1 MKYITDIPASDL
13 AGKYVLVRAGL
24 DVPLDEHGDVADLFR
39 VRRAAETLIYL
50 RERGAKI
57 IVLSHIGRDP
67 STTNESVARALKVH
81 VPVFYVPDILGSQA
95 QHARTV
101 MKPGDVLLLEN
112 LRTDPR
118 ETENDPGFAKELAA
132 LGDIYVDDAF
142 SVAHRA
148 HASIVGIPAHL
159 PSYAGILMR
168 EEVERLDQ
176 ARAPISPSVAI
187 LGGAK
192 FETKEPL
199 IKLLLERYDRVFVAG
214 ALAND
219 IFKARGL
226 AVGISLISAGVP
238 APDILQHP
246 KLLVPVD
253 VTVER
258 PDKQAHVKKIGEV
271 AADERIV
278 DMGPDSLALIVPFIT
293 EAKVILWNGPTGM
306 FEHGYGT
313 WTRRIAEV
321 IAQSE
326 SSATIGGGD
335 TIAAI
340 EEAHVQMSEHTFLS
354 TGGGAMLEYLLKG
367 TLPGIEA
374 LDTPHNS

>member
-1 MKYITDIPASDL
+1 MKYITDVPADEL

-24 DVPLDEHGDVADLFR
+24 DVPLDEHGNVADLFR

-50 RERGAKI
+50 KERGAKI

-67 STTNESVARALKVH
+67 STTNEPVARALKAH
-81 VPVFYVPDILGSQA
+81 VPVFYVPDILGAQT

-118 ETENDPGFAKELAA
+118 EIENDPDFAKELAA
-132 LGDIYVDDAF
+132 LGDVYVDDAF

-199 IKLLLERYDRVFVAG
+199 IKLLLATYDHVLVAG

-219 IFKARGL
+219 IFRARGL
-226 AVGISLISAGVP
+226 PIGTSLVSEGLP
-238 APDILQHP
+238 APDILKNP
-246 KLLVPVD
+246 KLLTPID
-253 VTVER
+253 VTIER
-258 PDKQAHVKKIGEV
+258 PDRQAHVKKIADV

-278 DMGPDSLALIVPFIT
+278 DMGPDSLALVAPFIA
-293 EAKVILWNGPTGM
+293 EAKFILWNGPTGM
-306 FEHGYGT
+306 FEHGYGM
-313 WTRRIAEV
+313 WTQRLAEI
-321 IAQSE
+321 IAQSDAP
-326 SSATIGGGD
+326 ATVGGGD
-335 TIAAI
+335 TVAAI
-340 EEAHVQMSEHTFLS
+340 EEAHVQMGEHTFLS

>member
-1 MKYITDIPASDL
+1 MKYVTNIPADTL
-13 AGKYVLVRAGL
+13 AGKYVIVRAGL
-24 DVPLDEHGDVADLFR
+24 DVPLDAHGDVADLFR
-39 VRRAAETLIYL
+39 VERATQTLLFL
-50 RERGAKI
+50 REHGAKI

-67 STTNESVARALKVH
+67 STTNEPVARALKAH
-81 VPVFYVPDILGSQA
+81 LPVFYVPDILGAQA
-95 QHARTV
+95 QGARTA

-118 ETENDPGFAKELAA
+118 EVANDPTFAQELAG

-148 HASIVGIPAHL
+148 HASIVGIPAL
-159 PSYAGILMR
+159 IPSYAGILMR
-168 EEVERLDQ
+168 EEIERLAQ

-199 IKLLLERYDRVFVAG
+199 IKLLLETYDHVFVAG

-226 AVGISLISAGVP
+226 SVGISLISEGVP
-238 APDILQHP
+238 APEILNHP
-246 KLLVPVD
+246 KLMVPTD

-258 PDKQAHVKKIGEV
+258 PDHQAHVKKVGEV

-278 DMGPDSLALIVPFIT
+278 DMGPDSLALIAPLVAG
-293 EAKVILWNGPTGM
+293 AKSVLWNGPTGM
-306 FEHGYGT
+306 FEHGYGA
-313 WTRRIAEV
+313 WTQRVAEIV
-321 IAQSE
+321 ALSE
-326 SSATIGGGD
+326 ATSIIGGGD

-340 EEAHVQMSEHTFLS
+340 EEAHVPVGTHTFLS

-367 TLPGIEA
+367 SLPGIEA
-374 LDTPHNS
+374 LQ